1 MTFNPYLYT
10 KGVFRPEEIAL
21 MRTTYRR
28 IVRNEWFSAS
38 PDKRAE
44 FARYIVRMYCRGMV
58 IPEKLETLCLAAARA
73 RFSETF
79 QGAGNMEGRRVLVVE
94 DEYLLAREFAE
105 NLGKMGAEVIGPVG
119 TLREALDIVGDNE
132 IPVDAA
138 LLDVALHGETVFAVA
153 AILKMRRIPFAFLS
167 DHEHRLIPPSYRHAP
182 RFRKPA
188 DWAEIAWHL
197 LEGTARH

>member
-79 QGAGNMEGRRVLVVE
+79 QGTGNMEG
-94 DEYLLAREFAE
+94 
-105 NLGKMGAEVIGPVG
+105 GACSWWRTNICSP
-119 TLREALDIVGDNE
+119 ANS
-132 IPVDAA
+132 P
-138 LLDVALHGETVFAVA
+138 
-153 AILKMRRIPFAFLS
+153 RIW
-167 DHEHRLIPPSYRHAP
+167 ERWAP
-182 RFRKPA
+182 R
-188 DWAEIAWHL
+188 
-197 LEGTARH
+197 